1 MRQQNNNTSAAGED
15 DDMSANNSLPR
26 SSALEFKLRR
36 LKYIGMLSSG
46 DRTGAIAYARCHFPA
61 FVGSHER
68 EVQSLMGA
76 VMYANGDDP
85 RSRLLSSPYGKKRTN
100 GKEAVGIARGMK
112 SLVPADSSANS
123 GYFMLVTG
131 GALGDLGHAFL
142 KI

>member
-1 MRQQNNNTSAAGED
+1 MQQQNNNTSAAGEEDD
-15 DDMSANNSLPR
+15 DDMSANNLLPR

-46 DRTGAIAYARCHFPA
+46 DRTGAIIYARRHFPA

-85 RSRLLSSPYGKKRTN
+85 RSRLLSSPYGKIRTN
-100 GKEAVGIARGMK
+100 RKEGKNAKNRASIK
-112 SLVPADSSANS
+112 LSILS
-123 GYFMLVTG
+123 
-131 GALGDLGHAFL
+131 
-142 KI
+142 

>member
-1 MRQQNNNTSAAGED
+1 MQQQNNNTSAAGED
-15 DDMSANNSLPR
+15 DDDMSANNFHR

-46 DRTGAIAYARCHFPA
+46 DRTGAIAYARCHFPS

-85 RSRLLSSPYGKKRTN
+85 RSRLLSSPYGKMRIEDVHTLSSNWVGLSKFC
-100 GKEAVGIARGMK
+100 GKQWESRYK
-112 SLVPADSSANS
+112 F
-123 GYFMLVTG
+123 YT
-131 GALGDLGHAFL
+131 
-142 KI
+142 